1 MRNFSIV
8 WICSDQQRWDTLQ
21 CLGFKGTQT
30 PNIDRL
36 AARGTAFARAYCQS
50 PICTPSRTSF
60 LTGLYPIAH
69 QVHQNGAGTFPSHLV
84 LLPKLMA
91 NAGYYTGHIGKLH
104 LSATRGMIEKRPDD
118 GFAEF
123 YWSPEPFP
131 EWSGNHDYH
140 AWMWS
145 KGINPEAYFK
155 PYLDQHYGPGPAAEY
170 RQARWAGD
178 RAERFIK
185 MHSDRSWYLGVNIDA
200 PHPPLNPPPDYLS
213 RFNPNDMPDPAFK
226 PIDLE
231 HQKKFERVD
240 QQAKFAVDPWHA
252 ATDAGEAHN
261 DELAGPTHE
270 APPTKFNIWEMRAA
284 YHAEVAQVD
293 DLVGRILDTL
303 TETGQ
308 LDRTIIVFM
317 SDHGD
322 MMGDHGLLYKGC
334 RFYEGVV
341 HVPLVIS
348 VPGSPAQGS
357 VSNALVELVD
367 IAPTLLSLSELEVP
381 KAMQGLSL
389 DQMLLGNTS
398 LDCHKPYVVS
408 EYHNSLRFRGSRGS
422 RASMYYDGR
431 HKLNVYHD
439 VEIGEL
445 FDHKEDPNEHYDLWD
460 SHHHRGLKYDLL
472 GRSFSAMMLR
482 SGSGPERIEDY

>member
-1 MRNFSIV
+1 
-8 WICSDQQRWDTLQ
+8 
-21 CLGFKGTQT
+21 
-30 PNIDRL
+30 
-36 AARGTAFARAYCQS
+36 
-50 PICTPSRTSF
+50 
-60 LTGLYPIAH
+60 
-69 QVHQNGAGTFPSHLV
+69 
-84 LLPKLMA
+84 
-91 NAGYYTGHIGKLH
+91 
-104 LSATRGMIEKRPDD
+104 
-118 GFAEF
+118 
-123 YWSPEPFP
+123 
-131 EWSGNHDYH
+131 
-140 AWMWS
+140 
-145 KGINPEAYFK
+145 
-155 PYLDQHYGPGPAAEY
+155 
-170 RQARWAGD
+170 
-178 RAERFIK
+178 
-185 MHSDRSWYLGVNIDA
+185 
-200 PHPPLNPPPDYLS
+200 
-213 RFNPNDMPDPAFK
+213 
-226 PIDLE
+226 
-231 HQKKFERVD
+231 
-240 QQAKFAVDPWHA
+240 

-367 IAPTLLSLSELEVP
+367 IAPTLLSLSGLEVP

-439 VEIGEL
+439 VGIGEL